1 MDAPIRALLDRDPLQ
16 SLPIVGFFE
25 SYPLEQVFREEDFML
40 LTGTSDCCWA
50 LLSGTSPK
58 GMQAVL
64 QAFDFQTTYFANVEE
79 WMLPFL
85 TAHRPVEWKMTT
97 MRFYLPADRVVDP
110 AAEECFPLK
119 LSDVA
124 YVYRHSAYHEYTS
137 EEYITD
143 RLQRDIS
150 AGISRNGKLV
160 GWGLTHDDGSLG
172 FLNVLEPFR
181 KLGLGES
188 LLRSM
193 VVQKQEKRQPV
204 FVNIEPG
211 NHKSIN
217 LVQKLGFMQDRLVS
231 WVKVG

>member
-1 MDAPIRALLDRDPLQ
+1 MDATLKALLDRDPLQ
-16 SLPIVGFFE
+16 SLPIVGFFKN
-25 SYPLEQVFREEDFML
+25 YPLEQVFREDDVLL

-50 LLSGTSPK
+50 MLSGTSRE

-64 QAFDFQTTYFANVEE
+64 KAFDYQTPYFANVEE

-97 MRFYLPADRVVDP
+97 MRFYLPADRVVEP
-110 AAEECFPLK
+110 ARDDCFPLQR
-119 LSDVA
+119 SDVA

-137 EEYITD
+137 EDYITD
-143 RLQRDIS
+143 RLQRDVS
-150 AGISRNGKLV
+150 VGIWRNGKLV

-181 KLGLGES
+181 KQGLGES

-193 VVQKQEKRQPV
+193 VVQKQQKRQPV
-204 FVNIEPG
+204 FVNIEPR

-217 LVQKLGFMQDRLVS
+217 LVQKLGFLPDRLVS